1 MQFYI
6 KGDAAQA
13 NSERMGKPKIPSQ
26 KKAYN
31 ELNKRLAK
39 YVARVQAIYDS
50 LSDRVALN
58 VETLDYDGSVPFSF
72 GDYPETR
79 ELVKT
84 IQSQFVSDIG
94 NLIYRGTSDEWKR
107 SNTMQDLLADKVLK
121 YYDAEIHGEK
131 RRVYYQDNNDALK
144 AFQQRKDRGLNLSSK
159 LWRQSEAYKTE
170 MECAIST
177 AIEKGTSAITL
188 NKMLSR
194 YLKDFPSMQ
203 RDYKDKFGSAA
214 DCHDC
219 EYRSIRL
226 ARSEINMAYRTAEQK
241 RWQQFDFIQGYEIKL
256 SKAHKTD
263 DVCDDLKGKYPKNFV
278 WAGWHPNDMCYAVPI
293 IASEDEYW
301 GTERDFPYIVSLPN
315 EFVEWT
321 VKNKMRIDQAKNRGT
336 LPYFIRDNKS
346 LIANA
351 STKRDVFAMTESIKK
366 ELRQNGFSNFDAD
379 KYNTSALK
387 GFDVAAFDKRIEKLC
402 DEHGILIDGKFINIY
417 ENGNATIRYVG
428 DFGNEDFEITRSFI
442 IEQNTGRV
450 YVHHDLFYLPEQIQG
465 KGFAKAVFKES
476 YEQYKKC
483 GIYGISL
490 LANIDVGGY
499 AWGRYGFSASTEEL
513 LSVVKTDKAMKF
525 IKEWSARNSDKKRM
539 PVRLIAEQPYGKKSL
554 FGTHWHGWL
563 NLDNSEECHWL
574 EEYIGITN

>member
-26 KKAYN
+26 KKAYS

-39 YVARVQAIYDS
+39 YVAKVQAIYDS

-94 NLIYRGTSDEWKR
+94 SLIYRGTSDEWKR
-107 SNTMQDLLADKVLK
+107 SNAMQDLLADKVLK

-144 AFQQRKDRGLNLSSK
+144 AFQQRKRGLNLSTK
-159 LWRQSEAYKTE
+159 LWRQSEAYKKE

-188 NKMLSR
+188 SKRLSQ

-203 RDYKDKFGSAA
+203 RDYKEKFGIAA
-214 DCHDC
+214 DCNDC

-278 WAGWHPNDMCYAVPI
+278 WTGWHPNDMCYAIPI
-293 IASEDEYW
+293 IISEEDYW
-301 GTERDFPYIVSLPN
+301 N
-315 EFVEWT
+315 
-321 VKNKMRIDQAKNRGT
+321 KNRSDEVVSDVPNGFKGYVMRNKEKIENADKKGT
-336 LPYFIRDNKS
+336 LPFFLRDNKERVKSIHTTIDAALKELLQKASHNGDMIQS
-346 LIANA
+346 LAENIAKKYGGYVTPINYK
-351 STKRDVFAMTESIKK
+351 SETSIKRK
-366 ELRQNGFSNFDAD
+366 IASD
-379 KYNTSALK
+379 KCTPYDIKDTVSTTIIVPK
-387 GFDVAAFDKRIEKLC
+387 DKI
-402 DEHGILIDGKFINIY
+402 G
-417 ENGNATIRYVG
+417 
-428 DFGNEDFEITRSFI
+428 
-442 IEQNTGRV
+442 
-450 YVHHDLFYLPEQIQG
+450 
-465 KGFAKAVFKES
+465 
-476 YEQYKKC
+476 
-483 GIYGISL
+483 
-490 LANIDVGGY
+490 
-499 AWGRYGFSASTEEL
+499 
-513 LSVVKTDKAMKF
+513 SVVKELQASRYFGRYKEQQPVKFCGYSGNIVNLNMYNGIVSEIQVNTAKMIYAKELPENAKKILGEEIWKAISDEVCLEGGLGHQYYEKIRVLDKLNN
-525 IKEWSARNSDKKRM
+525 ER
-539 PVRLIAEQPYGKKSL
+539 VRLEKL
-554 FGTHWHGWL
+554 
-563 NLDNSEECHWL
+563 SEEYYSHFR
-574 EEYIGITN
+574 